1 MNKTGDR
8 IRARRIALGLS
19 QEELGQRVGVQKA
32 AINKYETGVVVNLK
46 RSMIEKLAIALDVSP
61 TYLLGMEEE
70 DTTVSALQQLRD
82 EDRALL
88 AVARNMTPEE
98 VAAMTEFIKRT
109 KGIK

>member
-61 TYLLGMEEE
+61 VYLLDLNEENAAPSG
-70 DTTVSALQQLRD
+70 VALCEAQIKLI
-82 EDRALL
+82 EAIKLMSEEKAESLCLL
-88 AVARNMTPEE
+88 L
-98 VAAMTEFIKRT
+98 
-109 KGIK
+109 GL